1 MSFKVVIPARYAS
14 TRLPAKPLLDI
25 GGRPMIQ
32 WVIASALRS
41 KAVMTRAE
49 HQSGTDRIA
58 EVAQLRR
65 WDAQT
70 IVVNVQGD
78 EPQLPHLLIDQVAG
92 LLAGNPLA
100 DIATLCVPIASLA
113 EYLNPNV
120 VKVVTARDGMALYF
134 SRAPIPWHRDGAAQD
149 LASQTNFQGSRRHLG
164 IYAYRVAAL
173 QRVTALPPG
182 ELELMEKLEQLR
194 ALQAGM
200 RIVVADA
207 ASATGVGVDT
217 QDDLH
222 RVRSLLHPN
231 RTGPVRCDSQ
241 PRARCRPSA
250 PAHGLASIVSP
261 RCRPEIR
268 DAPAP

>member
-14 TRLPAKPLLDI
+14 TRLPAKLLLDI

-41 KAVMTRAE
+41 KADEVLVATDDERIAGAAVDPRQPQNSLAVMTRAE

-58 EVAQLRR
+58 EVAQLRN

-92 LLAGNPLA
+92 LLAGNPSA
-100 DIATLCVPIASLA
+100 DMATLCVPIVALSD
-113 EYLNPNV
+113 YLNPNI
-120 VKVVTARDGMALYF
+120 VKVVTAQDGMALYF

-149 LASQTNFQGSRRHLG
+149 LAGQMNYPQTNYQGSRRHLG

-173 QRVTALPPG
+173 RRVTALPPG
-182 ELELMEKLEQLR
+182 QLELIEKLEQLR

-200 RIVVADA
+200 RIAVADA
-207 ASATGVGVDT
+207 AVPTGVGVDT
-217 QDDLH
+217 QDDLQ
-222 RVRSLLHPN
+222 RVRSQL
-231 RTGPVRCDSQ
+231 Q
-241 PRARCRPSA
+241 PGSR
-250 PAHGLASIVSP
+250 
-261 RCRPEIR
+261 
-268 DAPAP
+268 

>member
-41 KAVMTRAE
+41 KADEVLVATDDERIARAAADPRQPLNSLAVMTRAD

-58 EVAQLRR
+58 EVAGLRN

-78 EPQLPHLLIDQVAG
+78 EPQLAHSLIDQVAG
-92 LLAGNPLA
+92 LLEQHRQAH
-100 DIATLCVPIASLA
+100 IATLCVPIATLA

-120 VKVVTARDGMALYF
+120 VKVVTAHDGTALYF
-134 SRAPIPWHRDGAAQD
+134 SRAPIPWHRDGGAQD
-149 LASQTNFQGSRRHLG
+149 LASRKNFQGARRHLG
-164 IYAYRVAAL
+164 IYAYRVEAL
-173 QRVTALPPG
+173 RRLTALPPA
-182 ELELMEKLEQLR
+182 ELESIEKLEQLR

-200 RIVVADA
+200 RIVVANA
-207 ASATGVGVDT
+207 AGDTSAGVDT
-217 QDDLH
+217 EDDLK
-222 RVRSLLHPN
+222 RVRSELTD
-231 RTGPVRCDSQ
+231 RS
-241 PRARCRPSA
+241 S
-250 PAHGLASIVSP
+250 SP
-261 RCRPEIR
+261 
-268 DAPAP
+268 